1 MSSNYTGLE
10 YPFERYNRECRLIAL
25 TAFIDPS
32 MQPRPKDWG
41 FHYASRLEA
50 AYENGISTW
59 YNRAPVFY

>member
-1 MSSNYTGLE
+1 MSSNNTGMG
-10 YPFERYNRECRLIAL
+10 YPFERYSRECGLIAL
-25 TAFIDPS
+25 IAFIDPS

-41 FHYASRLEA
+41 FHDASRLEA

>member
-10 YPFERYNRECRLIAL
+10 YPFKRYSRECRLIAL

-41 FHYASRLEA
+41 FQYMQA
-50 AYENGISTW
+50 G
-59 YNRAPVFY
+59 